1 LRTQNALDEHP
12 SSPAKSA
19 DVVQIESP
27 ALKPVLPDSG
37 KVPLLVG
44 DIPKA
49 FLDAGREHKIVAWDI
64 ETSGLDWR
72 SERIGLC
79 QVWVREEGLGI
90 VKIKKNKLPRNLAAL
105 LEDASIQKIFHHAM
119 FDLRFLCYHW
129 RVNAANIACT
139 KIASKLIEPGRPEGH
154 TLASLLMR
162 YLGISLDKTKRKS
175 DWLSWALSESQLVYA
190 GNDVIHLPE
199 LLGVLKRELE
209 SRNLDDLAQ
218 RCFAHI
224 PTQVQLDI
232 GGYRDVYG
240 Y

>member
-1 LRTQNALDEHP
+1 VHEQ
-12 SSPAKSA
+12 
-19 DVVQIESP
+19 
-27 ALKPVLPDSG
+27 
-37 KVPLLVG
+37 
-44 DIPKA
+44 
-49 FLDAGREHKIVAWDI
+49 
-64 ETSGLDWR
+64 
-72 SERIGLC
+72 
-79 QVWVREEGLGI
+79 GLGI

-129 RVNAANIACT
+129 RVNAANVACT
-139 KIASKLIEPGRPEGH
+139 KIASKLIDPSRTEGH
-154 TLASLLMR
+154 TLASLLLQ

-199 LLGVLKRELE
+199 LLSVLMRELQT
-209 SRNLDDLAQ
+209 RNLGDLAK
-218 RCFAHI
+218 RSFAHI

-232 GGYRDVYG
+232 AGYKNVYG

>member
-1 LRTQNALDEHP
+1 MRIQNALDEHRRP
-12 SSPAKSA
+12 PATSA
-19 DVVQIESP
+19 DVGQIESP
-27 ALKPVLPDSG
+27 ALKPVVPDAG

-79 QVWVREEGLGI
+79 QVWVHEQGLGI

-129 RVNAANIACT
+129 RVNAANVACT
-139 KIASKLIEPGRPEGH
+139 KIASKLIDPSRTEGH
-154 TLASLLMR
+154 TLASLLLQ

-199 LLGVLKRELE
+199 LLSVLMRELQT
-209 SRNLDDLAQ
+209 RNLGDLAK
-218 RCFAHI
+218 RSFAHI

-232 GGYRDVYG
+232 AGYKNVYG